1 MEEACIKFMC
11 TYLHYGIFMSK
22 IKILIL
28 EDNLQIADEL
38 FLILNPQGYEIKI
51 INEYKEALEILKLF
65 KPQIAICKMEMGK
78 STASIDFATD
88 AYLIHPKTLI
98 IYACFYP
105 TKKVLSHMNHINT
118 IQYIYYPWDEQK
130 IKITV
135 QLAIDEIEK
144 NKKKES
150 LLDKLSGT
158 EYKVVD
164 LISKKKKSKEIADIL
179 FIAEKTVRNHRYNII
194 KKLQLP
200 NDNNSLVK
208 WAMMHLRD

>member
-1 MEEACIKFMC
+1 MN
-11 TYLHYGIFMSK
+11 K
-22 IKILIL
+22 IKVLIL
-28 EDNLQIADEL
+28 EDNLQIANEL
-38 FLILNPQGYEIKI
+38 FQILDPQGFEIKMTK
-51 INEYKEALEILKLF
+51 EYKEALEILKSF
-65 KPQIAICKMEMGK
+65 KPQIAICKMELGK

-105 TKKVLSHMNHINT
+105 TKKDLNPINHINT
-118 IQYIYYPWDEQK
+118 IQYIYYPWDEVQL
-130 IKITV
+130 KITM
-135 QLAIDEIEK
+135 QLVIDEIEK
-144 NKKKES
+144 NKKKEA

-200 NDNNSLVK
+200 NDNNSLLK
-208 WAMMHLRD
+208 WTMMHLRDEIN

>member
-1 MEEACIKFMC
+1 MNE
-11 TYLHYGIFMSK
+11 

-28 EDNLQIADEL
+28 EDNLQVADEL

-51 INEYKEALEILKLF
+51 INEYKEALEILKIF

-88 AYLIHPKTLI
+88 AYLINPKTLI

-105 TKKVLSHMNHINT
+105 TIKILHDKNHVNT
-118 IQYIYYPWDEQK
+118 IQYIYYPWN
-130 IKITV
+130 
-135 QLAIDEIEK
+135 QLQIIHTIQLVIDEIEK
-144 NKKKES
+144 NKKKEH

-179 FIAEKTVRNHRYNII
+179 FISEKTVRNHRYNII

-200 NDNNSLVK
+200 NDNNCLVK
-208 WAMMHLRD
+208 WALKNLRDEVR

>member
-1 MEEACIKFMC
+1 MC

-105 TKKVLSHMNHINT
+105 TKKVLNHMNHINT
-118 IQYIYYPWDEQK
+118 IQYIYYPWD
-130 IKITV
+130 
-135 QLAIDEIEK
+135 
-144 NKKKES
+144 
-150 LLDKLSGT
+150 
-158 EYKVVD
+158 
-164 LISKKKKSKEIADIL
+164 
-179 FIAEKTVRNHRYNII
+179 
-194 KKLQLP
+194 
-200 NDNNSLVK
+200 
-208 WAMMHLRD
+208 

>member
-1 MEEACIKFMC
+1 
-11 TYLHYGIFMSK
+11 MSK

-38 FLILNPQGYEIKI
+38 FLILSKQGYEITWAE
-51 INEYKEALEILKLF
+51 EYKTSLEMLKKQ
-65 KPQIAICKMEMGK
+65 KPQIAICKMEIGK

-88 AYLIHPKTLI
+88 AYLISPKTLI

-105 TKKVLSHMNHINT
+105 STASMKQKNHTST
-118 IQYIYYPWDEQK
+118 IQYIFYPWDSLQ
-130 IKITV
+130 IKNTI
-135 QLAIDEIEK
+135 QFALDEIEK
-144 NKKKES
+144 NKKREA

-164 LISKKKKSKEIADIL
+164 LISKQKKSKEIANIL

-200 NDNNSLVK
+200 NDNNSLLK
-208 WAMMHLRD
+208 WALAHLRD